1 VPEKTPDLDN
11 LLEEGLEAWADT
23 KPAPGLEERVLARL
37 RREPATTPV
46 PEEST
51 RRWPWLLLAA
61 AALLIAAAGLLRIR
75 SASPRIAMESV
86 SPAPVAPAGENIV
99 MPRAT
104 PEAARP
110 TRIAEAA
117 VSAAKP
123 PVQIRPRSPS
133 PIREVFPS
141 PSPLGE
147 EDRLLLAY
155 VAATPLDEMKNHLGF
170 LDAPTEMTE
179 ETKENR

>member
-1 VPEKTPDLDN
+1 VPEKTPDLDH
-11 LLEEGLEAWADT
+11 LLEKGLEAWADAQ
-23 KPAPGLEERVLARL
+23 PAPGLPERVLARL

-61 AALLIAAAGLLRIR
+61 AALLIAAAGVVRIR

-86 SPAPVAPAGENIV
+86 SPVHVAPAGENV
-99 MPRAT
+99 VKPLPT
-104 PEAARP
+104 PEAALP

-117 VSAAKP
+117 VSTAKP
-123 PVQIRPRSPS
+123 PVRIRPRSPF

-147 EDRLLLAY
+147 EDRLLIAY